1 MGAPPRTGRHNQ
13 WTRAKMV
20 AFLRELAA
28 TQSVAAAAR
37 AVGMSRTSAYN
48 LRNRLAGQPFALGWE
63 VALECGMHALAHAVM
78 DRAVNGE
85 EVPLYYHG
93 ELVGT
98 TRRYDNRL
106 AQWILENPWRVGRH
120 QMAREYAAG
129 GFDALLE
136 RIESAA
142 LDWEAASRCRVRAG
156 RRAMQTQPR
165 PPRTAS
171 CAIAGTGPRQPQ
183 PSAHPERGAM
193 VFPDRVRSGCG
204 VSRGE
209 ARNCGAGAVL
219 DEVDRVSTVSTWGEG
234 ASGTKR
240 SKVHAKARRTRRGR
254 VRREVFASSALS
266 ARNQGFTMG
275 GIGQTRQ
282 TKPFVVRGPEIGD

>member
-1 MGAPPRTGRHNQ
+1 MSDSVKPSPSVSGDAPLLAPSALGEGVGGGGLQRDGGLETQPRPAATRQPFDKLRTAKSRCPSPEGVGGVVAQHRPSPEGVGEVVAQPRTGRHNQ

-136 RIESAA
+136 RIESAS
-142 LDWEAASRCRVRAG
+142 LDWEAGEPVPGPGWPLEEDAAAAAEAQFQRASWYSAE
-156 RRAMQTQPR
+156 AAETAR
-165 PPRTAS
+165 P
-171 CAIAGTGPRQPQ
+171 
-183 PSAHPERGAM
+183 
-193 VFPDRVRSGCG
+193 
-204 VSRGE
+204 
-209 ARNCGAGAVL
+209 AR
-219 DEVDRVSTVSTWGEG
+219 
-234 ASGTKR
+234 
-240 SKVHAKARRTRRGR
+240 RRGR
-254 VRREVFASSALS
+254 
-266 ARNQGFTMG
+266 GFS
-275 GIGQTRQ
+275 
-282 TKPFVVRGPEIGD
+282 

>member
-1 MGAPPRTGRHNQ
+1 MSDSVKPSPSVSGDAPAFAPSPSGEGVGGGGVIRDGGFETQPRPAATRQHAAKSRCPSPEGVGEVVAPPRPERHNQ

-136 RIESAA
+136 RIESAS
-142 LDWEAASRCRVRAG
+142 LDWEAGEPVPGPGWPLEEDDAAAAEAQFQRASWYSAE
-156 RRAMQTQPR
+156 AAETAR
-165 PPRTAS
+165 P
-171 CAIAGTGPRQPQ
+171 
-183 PSAHPERGAM
+183 
-193 VFPDRVRSGCG
+193 
-204 VSRGE
+204 
-209 ARNCGAGAVL
+209 AR
-219 DEVDRVSTVSTWGEG
+219 
-234 ASGTKR
+234 
-240 SKVHAKARRTRRGR
+240 RRGR
-254 VRREVFASSALS
+254 SFS
-266 ARNQGFTMG
+266 
-275 GIGQTRQ
+275 
-282 TKPFVVRGPEIGD
+282 

>member
-1 MGAPPRTGRHNQ
+1 MSDSVKPSSSVSGDAPVVAPSPSGEGVGGGGLQRDVGFETQPRPAATWQPFDKLRAAKSRCPSPEGVGGVVAQHRPSPEGVGEVVAPPRPERHNQ

-136 RIESAA
+136 RIESAS
-142 LDWEAASRCRVRAG
+142 LDWEAGEPVPGPGWPLEEDAAAAAEAQFQRASWYSAEAAESV
-156 RRAMQTQPR
+156 
-165 PPRTAS
+165 RTA
-171 CAIAGTGPRQPQ
+171 R
-183 PSAHPERGAM
+183 
-193 VFPDRVRSGCG
+193 
-204 VSRGE
+204 
-209 ARNCGAGAVL
+209 
-219 DEVDRVSTVSTWGEG
+219 
-234 ASGTKR
+234 
-240 SKVHAKARRTRRGR
+240 RRGR
-254 VRREVFASSALS
+254 SFS
-266 ARNQGFTMG
+266 
-275 GIGQTRQ
+275 
-282 TKPFVVRGPEIGD
+282 

>member
-1 MGAPPRTGRHNQ
+1 MSDSVKPSPSVSGDAPAFAPSPSGVGVSSRPAATSAAGRDASLAPLPQAGGEGGVALSPLPLAGGAGGGDLAAPPRPERHNQ
-13 WTRAKMV
+13 WTRARMV

-37 AVGMSRTSAYN
+37 AVGMSRTAAYN

-136 RIESAA
+136 RIESAS
-142 LDWEAASRCRVRAG
+142 LDWEAGEPVPGPGWPQGDAEAAQAAEDRFLRDSWYGAEATATV
-156 RRAMQTQPR
+156 R
-165 PPRTAS
+165 PPR
-171 CAIAGTGPRQPQ
+171 
-183 PSAHPERGAM
+183 
-193 VFPDRVRSGCG
+193 
-204 VSRGE
+204 
-209 ARNCGAGAVL
+209 
-219 DEVDRVSTVSTWGEG
+219 
-234 ASGTKR
+234 
-240 SKVHAKARRTRRGR
+240 ARRY
-254 VRREVFASSALS
+254 
-266 ARNQGFTMG
+266 GFS
-275 GIGQTRQ
+275 
-282 TKPFVVRGPEIGD
+282 

>member
-1 MGAPPRTGRHNQ
+1 MSDSVKPSPSVSGDAPAFAPSALGEGVGGGGLQRDGGLEMQPRPAATRQPFDKLRTAKSRCPSPEGVGEVVAQHRPSPEGVGEVVAPPRPERHNQ

-37 AVGMSRTSAYN
+37 AVGMSRTAAYN

-63 VALECGMHALAHAVM
+63 VALECGMHALAQAVM

-136 RIESAA
+136 RIESAS
-142 LDWEAASRCRVRAG
+142 LDWEAGEPVPGQGWPQDDAEAAQAAEDRFLRDSWYGAE
-156 RRAMQTQPR
+156 ATATLR
-165 PPRTAS
+165 PPR
-171 CAIAGTGPRQPQ
+171 
-183 PSAHPERGAM
+183 
-193 VFPDRVRSGCG
+193 
-204 VSRGE
+204 
-209 ARNCGAGAVL
+209 
-219 DEVDRVSTVSTWGEG
+219 
-234 ASGTKR
+234 
-240 SKVHAKARRTRRGR
+240 ARRH
-254 VRREVFASSALS
+254 
-266 ARNQGFTMG
+266 GFS
-275 GIGQTRQ
+275 
-282 TKPFVVRGPEIGD
+282 

>member
-1 MGAPPRTGRHNQ
+1 MSDSVKPSPSVSVDAPPLAPSPSGEGVGGGGVLGDVGLETQPRPAATRQPFDKLRTAKSRCPSPEGVGEVVAQHRPSPEGVGEVVVPPRPERHNQ

-136 RIESAA
+136 RIESAS
-142 LDWEAASRCRVRAG
+142 LDWEAGEPVPGPGWPLEEDAAAAAEAQFQRASWYSAE
-156 RRAMQTQPR
+156 AAETAR
-165 PPRTAS
+165 P
-171 CAIAGTGPRQPQ
+171 
-183 PSAHPERGAM
+183 
-193 VFPDRVRSGCG
+193 
-204 VSRGE
+204 
-209 ARNCGAGAVL
+209 AR
-219 DEVDRVSTVSTWGEG
+219 
-234 ASGTKR
+234 
-240 SKVHAKARRTRRGR
+240 RRGR
-254 VRREVFASSALS
+254 
-266 ARNQGFTMG
+266 GFS
-275 GIGQTRQ
+275 
-282 TKPFVVRGPEIGD
+282 

>member
-1 MGAPPRTGRHNQ
+1 MSDSVKPSPSVSGDAPAFAPSPSGEGVGGGGVIRDGGFETQPRPAATRQHAAKSRCPSPEGVGEVVAQPRTGRHNQ

-136 RIESAA
+136 RIESAS
-142 LDWEAASRCRVRAG
+142 LDWEAGEPVPGPGWPLEEDAAAAAEAQFQRASLYSAE
-156 RRAMQTQPR
+156 AAETTR
-165 PPRTAS
+165 P
-171 CAIAGTGPRQPQ
+171 
-183 PSAHPERGAM
+183 
-193 VFPDRVRSGCG
+193 
-204 VSRGE
+204 
-209 ARNCGAGAVL
+209 AR
-219 DEVDRVSTVSTWGEG
+219 
-234 ASGTKR
+234 
-240 SKVHAKARRTRRGR
+240 RRGR
-254 VRREVFASSALS
+254 
-266 ARNQGFTMG
+266 GFS
-275 GIGQTRQ
+275 
-282 TKPFVVRGPEIGD
+282 